1 MSDYF
6 FQTEQL
12 SVGYQGVP
20 VLEQVTIGI
29 NKGEILTLI
38 GPNGAGKSTLLK
50 SIARQLKPLGGE
62 IYLESQELARLN
74 GQELAKKMAVVFT
87 DKMYTEM
94 MDCEEVVASG
104 RYPYTGRFG
113 VLSAEDRKI
122 VEESMKMTHVSE
134 IKDKDYNKISDGQ
147 RQRVLLARAL
157 CQQPEMILLD
167 EPTSFLDIR
176 YKLEFLATLQR
187 LAKERSLSVIMSLH
201 ELDLAKRI
209 SDRILCIG
217 RQGVERYGTP
227 EEIFTEGYI
236 TELFNISTG
245 SFEDGSTD
253 AELPKPIGEPEVF
266 VLAGCGSGRE
276 TFRRLQRAGI
286 AFAVGILYTH
296 DLDYPVAQ
304 ALAARV
310 IAVESTEVMGEAH
323 YEEAK
328 QVIERCQHVIV
339 CREKFGPWEEVNARL
354 YRYAEAYREK
364 NVEEWIDKRAW
375 KREA

>member
-323 YEEAK
+323 YKEAK

-339 CREKFGPWEEVNARL
+339 CREKFGPWEEANAGL
-354 YRYAEAYREK
+354 YRYAETYREK